1 MDTLQLVEK
10 KNVQVFTLKRGM
22 NDTVLYDEDAVV
34 ERFGFAPLQIIDY
47 KGLRGDSSDNI
58 PGIKGIGEKAAT
70 KAIQAFGSLESI
82 YKALS
87 SKDEETLLTTGLTK
101 RMITLLKEGKE
112 EAEFSKVLATI
123 RRDAPIDFSLPE
135 NTWGDSVD
143 IDMALDFFQK
153 YELRT
158 LGPRLRTIL
167 GIDQPTPQEEE
178 SDISED
184 VIHET
189 AIALWLLDSE
199 QKEAS
204 YDNIL
209 SYARKETFKEAQ
221 EYIYKELRSRPRSL
235 QLYDLIEK
243 PLMSIIESMQDNG
256 IAIHLDFFDNLSKT
270 YRVQLQEI
278 ENEIK
283 IVSGQECNIRS
294 PKQLSELLFDTLGLP
309 TKGIKK
315 SSKTG
320 IYTTK
325 AEALEK
331 IKDEHEVVQKILD
344 FRELDKLLSTYID
357 VIPELVGDDGRLHP
371 TFVQNGT
378 TTGRFSSKDPNVQN
392 IPTRSDLGR
401 KIREGF
407 VAEPNHQLISFD
419 YSQIELRC
427 LAMLSGDQK
436 LSEIF
441 QQQKD
446 IHTSVASLIGDV
458 PEDKVTREM
467 RRKAKIVN
475 FGILYGMGV
484 NSLRK
489 QMGGDRKEAQEFY
502 DGFFNQFPKATSYLD
517 ATIEYARKHGYT
529 ETIFGR
535 RRAFSNI
542 NAKLPFI
549 RAMAERMALNA
560 PIQGTSADIIK
571 LAMVHIESYLQ
582 ETKKLS
588 SHVRLI
594 LQVHDEIIFEVHNDV
609 HDEFKKKAQELMEQ
623 VLDNSYL
630 EIETNIPLVVHT
642 SSGKN
647 WSELK

>member
-1 MDTLQLVEK
+1 MQ
-10 KNVQVFTLKRGM
+10 N
-22 NDTVLYDEDAVV
+22 N
-34 ERFGFAPLQIIDY
+34 
-47 KGLRGDSSDNI
+47 
-58 PGIKGIGEKAAT
+58 GIG
-70 KAIQAFGSLESI
+70 ID
-82 YKALS
+82 LS
-87 SKDEETLLTTGLTK
+87 F
-101 RMITLLKEGKE
+101 
-112 EAEFSKVLATI
+112 FS
-123 RRDAPIDFSLPE
+123 E
-135 NTWGDSVD
+135 
-143 IDMALDFFQK
+143 
-153 YELRT
+153 
-158 LGPRLRTIL
+158 
-167 GIDQPTPQEEE
+167 
-178 SDISED
+178 
-184 VIHET
+184 
-189 AIALWLLDSE
+189 
-199 QKEAS
+199 
-204 YDNIL
+204 
-209 SYARKETFKEAQ
+209 
-221 EYIYKELRSRPRSL
+221 
-235 QLYDLIEK
+235 
-243 PLMSIIESMQDNG
+243 
-256 IAIHLDFFDNLSKT
+256 LSKT
-270 YRVQLQEI
+270 YHAQLQEI
-278 ENEIK
+278 EDEIK
-283 IVSGQECNIRS
+283 IVSGQDCNIRS

-331 IKDEHEVVQKILD
+331 IKDEHKVVQKILD

-357 VIPELVGDDGRLHP
+357 VIPDLVRDDGRLHP

-407 VAEPNHQLISFD
+407 VAEPNHQLVSFD

-458 PEDKVTREM
+458 LEDKVTREM

-517 ATIEYARKHGYT
+517 ATIEYARNHGYT

-571 LAMVHIESYLQ
+571 LAMVHIDSYLQ
-582 ETKKLS
+582 KTKKLS

-630 EIETNIPLVVHT
+630 EIDTNIPLVVHT
-642 SSGKN
+642 SSGKT